1 MVPIGALKADEIA
14 AIVFV
19 DVALII
25 VVARV
30 VGALFKKIR
39 QPAVVGEIL
48 AGIVLGP
55 TLLGAFP
62 GDLPDKIFPE
72 DVRPFLNILAQ
83 VGLVIFMFIVGMELD
98 LKLIHGKERIAAVIS
113 LCSIA
118 LPFVLGILLA
128 TTLHGSHDEAEQA
141 GDFVPF
147 ALFIGASMSITAFP
161 VLARILTERR
171 MYRTEIGALTLACA
185 AVDDILAW
193 SLLAVVLAIVASTS
207 LLDLPRILFLSILFV
222 AFMFVVVKPRL
233 RILADK
239 YREAGRLTPNI
250 LAVILVGFLTSAWI
264 TSEIGIHQI
273 FGAFLFGVI
282 MPRQDTAEFFH
293 EILERLE
300 QATVIL
306 LLPVFFIVTGLN
318 VDVRGLGSEA
328 FTQLPLILLTAVA
341 GKLVGA
347 SAAARAQG
355 LQWRK
360 AGAVGVLMNTRGL
373 TELVILNVGL
383 EFGVLDS
390 RLFTM
395 LVVMAIVTTVMTE
408 PLLRLVYPDRVLARD
423 IADAEKAALG
433 VVDAYRVLVVVGDS
447 TAEAQELVDAAV
459 DIVGDEEPAEVVLT
473 RFRPLA
479 TQLEVASGLGAELGE
494 VAASAEQLRELAR
507 RAEERGVGTAVRA
520 QFSDDIPRDLLVQA
534 EAVEADVLLL
544 GSGTEWLP
552 PDQREG
558 FHPALIRDAP
568 CVVSV
573 LRDPAGRGIEVGA
586 GHPVVATTAEGVDSA
601 AVVEL
606 AVRMARSRHAPILLV
621 PVDGTRKNARR
632 TSEWAR
638 RLRSLALESPDWAA
652 TPDERR
658 RQLGDAAVLAVPAGR
673 DGSAGEGDAAADVAV
688 EAPVLTVRAAR
699 DDDGRNL
706 ELLLERLEKAGEG
719 RRTGSA
725 ASVHSGGGGGEEP
738 GGQGSS
744 GV

>member
-1 MVPIGALKADEIA
+1 MPIGALKADEIA

-48 AGIVLGP
+48 AGIALGP

-98 LKLIHGKERIAAVIS
+98 LKLIRGKERIAAVIS

-118 LPFVLGILLA
+118 LPFALGVLLA
-128 TTLHGSHDEAEQA
+128 TTLHSSHDEAEQA
-141 GDFVPF
+141 GDFLPF

-207 LLDLPRILFLSILFV
+207 VLDLPRILFLSILFV

-233 RILADK
+233 GILADR
-239 YREAGRLTPNI
+239 YRQAGRLTPNI

-273 FGAFLFGVI
+273 FGAFLFGVV
-282 MPRQDTAEFFH
+282 MPREDTAEFFH

-341 GKLVGA
+341 GKLLGA

-383 EFGVLDS
+383 EVGVLDS

-433 VVDAYRVLVVVGDS
+433 VVDAYRVVVVVGDS
-447 TAEAQELVDAAV
+447 TVEARQLVDAAV
-459 DIVGDEEPAEVVLT
+459 DIVGDEEPSELVLT
-473 RFRPLA
+473 RFRPLS
-479 TQLEVASGLGAELGE
+479 THLEVASGLGAELGE
-494 VAASAEQLRELAR
+494 VAASLEHLRELAR
-507 RAEERGVGTAVRA
+507 RAEESGVRAAVRS
-520 QFSDDIPRDLLVQA
+520 QFSDDIRRDLLLQV

-544 GSGTEWLP
+544 GSSTEWLP
-552 PDQREG
+552 PDQREA
-558 FHPALIRDAP
+558 FHSGLMREAP
-568 CVVSV
+568 CVVS
-573 LRDPAGRGIEVGA
+573 LLHDPSGRGIQVGPE
-586 GHPVVATTAEGVDSA
+586 HPIVATTAEGVDSTA
-601 AVVEL
+601 AVEL

-621 PVDGTRKNARR
+621 PVDGTRKNSRR
-632 TSEWAR
+632 TSDWAR
-638 RLRSLALESPDWAA
+638 RLRGLALESSDWAG

-658 RQLGDAAVLAVPAGR
+658 LRLGTAAVLAVPAGP
-673 DGSAGEGDAAADVAV
+673 DGATGGEDAVGDVPL
-688 EAPVLTVRAAR
+688 EAPVLTVKAAR

-706 ELLLERLEKAGEG
+706 ELLLERLQRAKEGRPAGTGASVASGAAGE
-719 RRTGSA
+719 
-725 ASVHSGGGGGEEP
+725 EETR
-738 GGQGSS
+738 GQG
-744 GV
+744 